1 MRPTAR
7 GDIMRGMGWLF
18 VMLGL
23 LTGAIGAFMVYYG
36 QDMVRRPPEQPHATM
51 ERPTLAPEQ
60 ERMLELLAKY
70 QKLFVVNKLIV
81 SRKMGTLFFGKESE
95 KAKDISL
102 IRDLYGVSGEDV
114 ARASQ
119 FEKLLESMPP
129 EYIRFYSESRFDNP
143 FVVSVTESG
152 MRYLRT
158 D

>member
-1 MRPTAR
+1 MR
-7 GDIMRGMGWLF
+7 DMGWVF

-23 LTGAIGAFMVYYG
+23 IIGAIGAFMVYYG
-36 QDMVRRPPEQPHATM
+36 QDMVRRPPEQPHATL

-70 QKLFVVNKLIV
+70 QKLFAVNKLVV
-81 SRKMGTLFFGKESE
+81 SRKMGTLFFDKEPE

-102 IRDLYGVSGEDV
+102 IRDLYGVGGEDV
-114 ARASQ
+114 ARSSQ

-129 EYIRFYSESRFDNP
+129 EYIRFYSEARFDNP

-152 MRYLRT
+152 MKYLRT